1 MIAEIFIAVLLGCIA
16 GTFTGLTPGVHIN
29 LVSLLILTFSVFLL
43 KFTSPLLIA
52 IFIISM
58 SITHTF
64 TDFIP
69 SCFLGAPESDNVLS
83 ALPGHR
89 LLLEGKGYEAV
100 FLTVVGSL
108 LGLILTIISIPLMIP
123 FLKFLF
129 PIVKPYIGYL
139 LIIIVVL
146 LIIRERKIW
155 ALIIFL
161 LSGVFGVAVFS
172 LHMSD
177 PLFPMLSGLFG
188 ISMLILSYK
197 QNTKIPPQIK
207 SEIKIEKSEL
217 RKATFSSV
225 VVGSIASF
233 FPGLGPSQ
241 AAIIAIELVRKLE
254 TKGFLILVGSLNT
267 VNMVV
272 SLVTL
277 YVIDKA
283 RNGSI
288 VIMSQILEVLTKDYL
303 ILFLGVALVAGSIAT
318 VITLKTTDLFAKIMP
333 KVNYR
338 LLCLC
343 IMAFVTLLA
352 FILSGFLG
360 LFVLLIGTSIGMIP
374 QLKNIGKSHLMGC
387 LLLPTILYFIL

>member
-89 LLLEGKGYEAV
+89 LLLEGRGYEAV

-129 PIVKPYIGYL
+129 PIVKPYIGY
-139 LIIIVVL
+139 L

-207 SEIKIEKSEL
+207 SEIKIEKTEL
-217 RKATFSSV
+217 KKATISSV

-241 AAIIAIELVRKLE
+241 AAIIAIELIRKLE

-338 LLCLC
+338 VLCLS
-343 IMAFVTLLA
+343 IIIFITILA

>member
-1 MIAEIFIAVLLGCIA
+1 MITEIFIAILLGCLA

-52 IFIISM
+52 VFIISM

-69 SCFLGAPESDNVLS
+69 SCFLGAPESDNILS
-83 ALPGHR
+83 ALPGHK
-89 LLLEGKGYEAV
+89 LLLEGRGYEAV

-108 LGLILTIISIPLMIP
+108 LGLIFTIISIPLMIP
-123 FLKFLF
+123 FLKFIF
-129 PIVKPYIGYL
+129 PILKPYIGYL
-139 LIIIVVL
+139 LITVSAL

-161 LSGVFGVAVFS
+161 LSGIFGLAVFG
-172 LHMSD
+172 LHMQD

-188 ISMLILSYK
+188 ISMLVLSYQ

-207 SEIKIEKSEL
+207 SEIKIEKTEL

-241 AAIIAIELVRKLE
+241 AAIIATELVRKLE

-288 VIMSQILEVLTKDYL
+288 VIMSQILEILTKDYL
-303 ILFLGVALVAGSIAT
+303 ILLIGVALVAGSVAT
-318 VITLKTTDLFAKIMP
+318 VITLKTTDLFIKIMP

-338 LLCLC
+338 LLCLS
-343 IMAFVTLLA
+343 IITFVTLLA

-360 LFVLLIGTSIGMIP
+360 LFVLVIGTFIGIIP
-374 QLKNIGKSHLMGC
+374 QVKNIGKSHLMGC